1 VPYNPSNPGWPPV
14 FYHDFTSRVWITYR
28 GNLREPIRDG
38 ELAELSEPT
47 AWWDLWAETRERERR
62 EEEERRRR
70 KEEEDRER
78 VRRRTS
84 EDSENSTSASEV
96 ILVSRSSSSH
106 LSSLMSLPSSS
117 PSIATTREDNGT
129 ASDEEPSIAD
139 STYTA
144 PDEALLFNIEF
155 DINGYRVIIAVD
167 FSFEKWSL
175 LSGKNGQMQSLSNI
189 QLDFTSRPLYS
200 SSRTIL
206 VHHSRPHRRGHHRR
220 IDGLFC

>member
-47 AWWDLWAETRERERR
+47 AWWDLWAETRERERK
-62 EEEERRRR
+62 EEER
-70 KEEEDRER
+70 DS
-78 VRRRTS
+78 RRTS

-106 LSSLMSLPSSS
+106 LSSSMSPPSSS
-117 PSIATTREDNGT
+117 PSIATREDNDT

-139 STYTA
+139 STYIA
-144 PDEALLFNIEF
+144 PDEALLFTIEF
-155 DINGYRVIIAVD
+155 DINRNSITIAVD
-167 FSFEKWSL
+167 FSFEEWSL
-175 LSGKNGQMQSLSNI
+175 QPGKNGQMQSLI
-189 QLDFTSRPLYS
+189 RVQLDFTS
-200 SSRTIL
+200 
-206 VHHSRPHRRGHHRR
+206 
-220 IDGLFC
+220 